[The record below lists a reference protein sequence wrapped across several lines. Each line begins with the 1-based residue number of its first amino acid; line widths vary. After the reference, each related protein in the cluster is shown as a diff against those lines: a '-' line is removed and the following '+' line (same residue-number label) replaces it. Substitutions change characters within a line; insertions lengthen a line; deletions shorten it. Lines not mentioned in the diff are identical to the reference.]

1 MVRVSRMDPVRKRFT
16 RISPPRS
23 TPTAS
28 RVNGASSMTPVIRS
42 GAVAAAMVAAPP
54 LIDWPMITAG
64 PPR

>member
-1 MVRVSRMDPVRKRFT
+1 
-16 RISPPRS
+16 
-23 TPTAS
+23 
-28 RVNGASSMTPVIRS
+28 MTPVIRS